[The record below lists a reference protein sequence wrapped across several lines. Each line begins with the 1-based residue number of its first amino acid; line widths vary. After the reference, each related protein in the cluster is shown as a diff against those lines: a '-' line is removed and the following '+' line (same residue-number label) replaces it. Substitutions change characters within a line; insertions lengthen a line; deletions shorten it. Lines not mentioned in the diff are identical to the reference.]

1 MTCCALIDVLFPD
14 DRRRNVDCLA
24 SQDRHQ
30 AVSISKYLRVFQ
42 SPSEYFRAFG
52 SLSRCFWVSRN
63 DNLEGNHLHYMMVM
77 MVAMMVVEMRMMV
90 DVSPLVRSGGA
101 VGRNQTI
108 DL

>member
-1 MTCCALIDVLFPD
+1 
-14 DRRRNVDCLA
+14 
-24 SQDRHQ
+24 
-30 AVSISKYLRVFQ
+30 
-42 SPSEYFRAFG
+42 
-52 SLSRCFWVSRN
+52 
-63 DNLEGNHLHYMMVM
+63 MMVM